1 MPWFHNFL
9 LVVIIFNGLF
19 ACSLS
24 IGEWQTS
31 NLRACLRAK
40 LHIQDEKKNILFI
53 LNVVRVK
60 VFSTCSIS
68 IHPQPVKIDP
78 VHKGD

>member
-40 LHIQDEKKNILFI
+40 LHIQDEKKKYIIHLE
-53 LNVVRVK
+53 RCESQ